1 MLFHSFCHTPIRS
14 GRLQCTGMYLVSG
27 DNFQPPYF
35 IAACAHKQML
45 AHNIIGTWSVLDD
58 SSLLQAAFDV
68 PSLCRPC
75 ALGAEASRGVVSAN
89 PHSKLAG
96 CASKIHIVDV
106 YSQSWPIDFVQAN
119 LLQVSISCI
128 TKCHRV
134 GDKKM
139 LGCDFFSSGQ
149 CRPMNCWE

>member
-1 MLFHSFCHTPIRS
+1 MQVHRPSFAIRHTDAVSQLLSHTHSLWPPAVH
-14 GRLQCTGMYLVSG
+14 G
-27 DNFQPPYF
+27 DVPGLRGSLQPPYF

-58 SSLLQAAFDV
+58 SSLLQVAFDA
-68 PSLCRPC
+68 PSLCRTC

-106 YSQSWPIDFVQAN
+106 YSQ
-119 LLQVSISCI
+119 
-128 TKCHRV
+128 
-134 GDKKM
+134 
-139 LGCDFFSSGQ
+139 
-149 CRPMNCWE
+149 